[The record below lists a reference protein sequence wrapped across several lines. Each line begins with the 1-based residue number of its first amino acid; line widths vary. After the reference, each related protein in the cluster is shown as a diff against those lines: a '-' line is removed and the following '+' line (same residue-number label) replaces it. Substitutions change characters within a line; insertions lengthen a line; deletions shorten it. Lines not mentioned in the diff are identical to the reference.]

1 MHASMHDCVHAF
13 AFMHAIV
20 VMHVLV
26 LEGRRNSRMV
36 ICIHHLYSYI
46 LIYHYTF
53 ILIYL
58 YNYILTSVTE
68 CKKTNDAPSR
78 LWTIDMDDRR

>member
-1 MHASMHDCVHAF
+1 MNASMHDCVHAF

-46 LIYHYTF
+46 LIYNYTF
-53 ILIYL
+53 IWIYL
-58 YNYILTSVTE
+58 YNYILISVTE
-68 CKKTNDAPSR
+68 CKITNDAPSR